1 MAHEIEA
8 DFVQDWYNENS
19 QCQKCTSFQE
29 GKNGQGL
36 CTEAKSEVP
45 ATAHCDFFQSRD

>member
-1 MAHEIEA
+1 MKLKQILSK
-8 DFVQDWYNENS
+8 DWYNENS

-29 GKNGQGL
+29 GESGQGL

-45 ATAHCDFFQSRD
+45 ATAHVRFLPIT